1 MMGQQVRSGR
11 LAGRLGSHLN
21 ISQMVNGP
29 RAVRP
34 LSLPFGSHLNLYP
47 PFHLVNTVLTCIL
60 HISSPMKAPF
70 QPAGDR
76 GPSRAVAMSLVV
88 IATLLLSNG
97 CSKAPPPMDQ
107 KVVAGDAIS
116 AAMCQHYGWIL
127 VSAQRLDEN
136 STTYLFTRPENY
148 AQSVQDAIAE
158 ASANAK
164 DKARLADKELS
175 EIEKTDGKE

>member
-1 MMGQQVRSGR
+1 V
-11 LAGRLGSHLN
+11 A
-21 ISQMVNGP
+21 
-29 RAVRP
+29 
-34 LSLPFGSHLNLYP
+34 
-47 PFHLVNTVLTCIL
+47 CIL
-60 HISSPMKAPF
+60 HIPVAMKAPF
-70 QPAGDR
+70 HPAEDR
-76 GPSRAVAMSLVV
+76 RTARGVAMSLLA
-88 IATLLLSNG
+88 IATLSLSSG

-116 AAMCQHYGWIL
+116 VAICQHYGWHL
-127 VSAQRLDEN
+127 VSTQRLDET

-158 ASANAK
+158 AGANAK